1 MNKKAIL
8 IFCIL
13 SGIIATSCST
23 TLNLVVKGRPGTII
37 SDGQKD
43 LGMISENGETT
54 VQLNKSAYYPFLLS
68 KAPDSNDYIP
78 FALDFK
84 KNNIGYLKYSAMIG
98 GLVVECLGGITLV
111 VGAVTESPVFMGIGG
126 AAMAVGVGSVLPVA
140 FSHSSEDMYYFKYVE
155 QVTNDDLFEKTF
167 LEPEEK

>member
-1 MNKKAIL
+1 MTPPAGTLQGQNRK
-8 IFCIL
+8 
-13 SGIIATSCST
+13 II
-23 TLNLVVKGRPGTII
+23 R
-37 SDGQKD
+37 GQI
-43 LGMISENGETT
+43 GFGGGGHSR
-54 VQLNKSAYYPFLLS
+54 A
-68 KAPDSNDYIP
+68 
-78 FALDFK
+78 DFP
-84 KNNIGYLKYSAMIG
+84 
-98 GLVVECLGGITLV
+98 LVVECLGGITLV